1 MCRDFVDSGACS
13 STTPPSDRP
22 ATQGEDDADGRSP
35 TSGSGACR
43 SPFAHC
49 FAFINRCCPRIQRWF
64 GDILTES
71 VLEAVPPSV
80 LRRHYYL
87 RVPQRNQMIQVD
99 VLQHNQMTQVGGIV
113 LCPTCGDEGS
123 PDSETQRCPE
133 CSALGATVGNMAY
146 ALSMAPRSDSDGERS
161 RSGWTVASGL
171 ETAENVDGTFDQA
184 LQTRSVFENMRW
196 DSTKKSFYLP
206 VGASESS
213 WGWHKKDVGPDPQM
227 PDVSPCPYG
236 QRCSY
241 LRKCRRHH
249 PVQWTKSL
257 GYEGPCPFGEECWYL
272 RKCRRY
278 HPPDS
283 NRCDDKSC
291 FQWSF
296 DGSCARSE
304 ERRVGKECRSRRS
317 PYH

>member
-1 MCRDFVDSGACS
+1 MCLNAIFEV
-13 STTPPSDRP
+13 TPFQ
-22 ATQGEDDADGRSP
+22 A
-35 TSGSGACR
+35 
-43 SPFAHC
+43 
-49 FAFINRCCPRIQRWF
+49 
-64 GDILTES
+64 
-71 VLEAVPPSV
+71 
-80 LRRHYYL
+80 LRRRYYARVQAEGIL
-87 RVPQRNQMIQVD
+87 RDQQTQVD
-99 VLQHNQMTQVGGIV
+99 ALQLDQETQDSDIVNTCCV
-113 LCPTCGDEGS
+113 LCPTCGEEGS

-171 ETAENVDGTFDQA
+171 ETAENVDGTFDQV

-241 LRKCRRHH
+241 LQKCRRHH

-257 GYEGPCPFGEECWYL
+257 GYDGPCPFREECWYL

-296 DGSCARSE
+296 DGSCAYGDDCKFVHLTRKVRFGQK
-304 ERRVGKECRSRRS
+304 RRKRYHSRLRAVALTKECSERTGFPMPPLCSEGSILWDTKTTLQR
-317 PYH
+317 H